1 MPGFPPI
8 SEDLKELLS
17 LLNLNGVEFVVVGSH
32 ALAFHGVP
40 RFTEDIDFFV
50 SRKRENVVRLAKALA
65 AFGVE
70 VPTRSIEDLIK
81 KERGV
86 MFVGVKP
93 NRVDFLNFL
102 DGVGFEDVT
111 KSMVSGLLAG
121 EPVWYI
127 SAPDYVKTKVASG
140 RPKDRSDL
148 ILLEE
153 CNPDLFLD

>member
-1 MPGFPPI
+1 MPGYPPI
-8 SEDLKELLS
+8 SEDLRELLS
-17 LLNLNGVEFVVVGSH
+17 LLNSHDVEYVIVGSH

-50 SRKRENVVRLAKALA
+50 SRKRENVLRLANALR

-70 VPTRSIEDLIK
+70 VPTESVEDMIEKD
-81 KERGV
+81 RGV

-93 NRVDFLNFL
+93 NRADFLNFL
-102 DGVGFEDVT
+102 DGVEFLEVA
-111 KSMVSGLLAG
+111 KSTVAGVLAG
-121 EPVWYI
+121 EPVSFI
-127 SAPDYVKTKVASG
+127 SARDYVKTKVASG

-153 CNPDLFLD
+153 SNPDLFSE